1 MRKIQVCLLNIF
13 FAFGS
18 SSAALADDFSA
29 RGLVKAKSRAVLAS
43 EIGAVVDLT
52 PFRSGD
58 NFKKGDTL
66 IGFDCRLLKSQKD
79 KVEAQTNAS
88 KAQLANARDLE
99 KMRSIGA
106 LDVTLA
112 KADFD
117 RARAELK
124 IATLNVERCSVK
136 APFDGTVVQL
146 LVNAFESVDL
156 RRNLIE
162 IVSSSALEVEII
174 APADWLKRVS
184 KGQKAQMDIDELGV
198 SSEVEFI
205 AVGGAVDPVSQT
217 VIIRARFGEL
227 PNDILPGMSGVVRL

>member
-1 MRKIQVCLLNIF
+1 MRKIRVCLLNIF
-13 FAFGS
+13 FAFGC

-227 PNDILPGMSGVVRL
+227 PDDILPGMSGVVRL

>member
-1 MRKIQVCLLNIF
+1 MSKNWLRMFGIVLPLVFPSPLLAEDI
-13 FAFGS
+13 
-18 SSAALADDFSA
+18 SA

-43 EIGAVVDLT
+43 EIGAVVNQT

-58 NFKKGDTL
+58 RFKKGDTL

-79 KVEAQTNAS
+79 KVEAQTKAS

-112 KADFD
+112 KADYD
-117 RARAELK
+117 RARAELR
-124 IATLNVERCSVK
+124 IASLNVERCTVK

-184 KGQKAQMDIDELGV
+184 KGQTAKMDIDELGV
-198 SSEVEFI
+198 TGDIEI
-205 AVGGAVDPVSQT
+205 LALGGAVDPVSQT
-217 VIIRARFGEL
+217 VVIRGKFTT
-227 PNDILPGMSGVVRL
+227 PPKDILPGMSGVVRP

>member
-1 MRKIQVCLLNIF
+1 MNKKTVYLVSFTLGIMC
-13 FAFGS
+13 ATT
-18 SSAALADDFSA
+18 AYAETFSA

-43 EIGAVVDLT
+43 EIGAVVNKT

-58 NFKKGDTL
+58 TFKEGDAL
-66 IGFDCRLLKSQKD
+66 INFDCRLLKSQKD
-79 KVEAQTNAS
+79 KVEAQTKAS
-88 KAQLANARDLE
+88 KAQLENARDLE

-112 KADFD
+112 KADYD
-117 RARAELK
+117 KARAELK
-124 IATLNVERCSVK
+124 IARLNVERCAVK

-174 APADWLKRVS
+174 APADWLKQVS
-184 KGQKAQMDIDELGV
+184 SGQKARMEIDELDI
-198 SSEVEFI
+198 STEIEFI

-217 VIIRARFGEL
+217 VIIRARFNEL
-227 PNDILPGMSGVVRL
+227 PKDILPGMSGVVRL

>member
-1 MRKIQVCLLNIF
+1 MILIQVQEDI
-13 FAFGS
+13 
-18 SSAALADDFSA
+18 
-29 RGLVKAKSRAVLAS
+29 K
-43 EIGAVVDLT
+43 
-52 PFRSGD
+52 
-58 NFKKGDTL
+58 
-66 IGFDCRLLKSQKD
+66 LK
-79 KVEAQTNAS
+79 
-88 KAQLANARDLE
+88 
-99 KMRSIGA
+99 
-106 LDVTLA
+106 
-112 KADFD
+112 
-117 RARAELK
+117 
-124 IATLNVERCSVK
+124 
-136 APFDGTVVQL
+136 L

>member
-1 MRKIQVCLLNIF
+1 MSKIRLRLFGIVL
-13 FAFGS
+13 AFICAPPAYS
-18 SSAALADDFSA
+18 EDFSA
-29 RGLVKAKSRAVLAS
+29 RGLVKAKSHAVLAS
-43 EIGAVVDLT
+43 EIGAVVSKT

-58 NFKKGDTL
+58 TFKKGDTL

-79 KVEAQTNAS
+79 KVDAQTKAS

-112 KADFD
+112 KAEYDK
-117 RARAELK
+117 ARAELK
-124 IATLNVERCSVK
+124 IANLNVERCTVK

-184 KGQKAQMDIDELGV
+184 SGQTARMDIDELGI
-198 SSEVEFI
+198 SSDVKII
-205 AVGGAVDPVSQT
+205 AMGGAVDPVSQT
-217 VIIRARFGEL
+217 VLIRADFTDL
-227 PNDILPGMSGVVRL
+227 PKDILPGMSGVVRP